1 LIPTAIIIGAGMEN
15 LNNLEAGILR
25 ILEGHQGRDNAV
37 SRAALIDC
45 VNGDCPLF
53 SVSDRNIRKTIKHLI
68 TQHGIGIGSCHW
80 GYFMA
85 ETSEEIEEVCRY
97 YDSYGLSSLFVSS
110 KLRKIE
116 MRDYLG
122 QLSIRFGEMGR

>member
-1 LIPTAIIIGAGMEN
+1 MDDGR
-15 LNNLEAGILR
+15 LNSLESAILR
-25 ILEGHQGRDNAV
+25 ILETHRGRENAL
-37 SRAALIDC
+37 SRDALFDC
-45 VNGDCPLF
+45 VNADCPLF
-53 SVSDRNIRKTIKHLI
+53 PFSDRTIRKTIKHLI
-68 TQHGIGIGSCHW
+68 TQHGAAIGSCHW

-85 ETSEEIEEVCRY
+85 ETSDEIEEVCRY

-122 QLSIRFGEMGR
+122 QLSMRFEMLK

>member
-1 LIPTAIIIGAGMEN
+1 MDDGR
-15 LNNLEAGILR
+15 LNSLESAILR
-25 ILEGHQGRDNAV
+25 ILETHRGRENAL
-37 SRAALIDC
+37 SRDALFDC
-45 VNGDCPLF
+45 VNADCPLF
-53 SVSDRNIRKTIKHLI
+53 PFSDRTIRKTIKHLI
-68 TQHGIGIGSCHW
+68 TQHGAAIGSCHW

-85 ETSEEIEEVCRY
+85 ETSDEIEEVCRY

-122 QLSIRFGEMGR
+122 QLSMRFGN

>member
-1 LIPTAIIIGAGMEN
+1 MQEN
-15 LNNLEAGILR
+15 SNTFNSLESAILR
-25 ILEGHQGRDNAV
+25 ILEGHQGQENAISRDALFFCIN
-37 SRAALIDC
+37 RAIPQD
-45 VNGDCPLF
+45 GISLF
-53 SVSDRNIRKTIKHLI
+53 RVSDRTIRKTIKHLI
-68 TQHGIGIGSCHW
+68 TQHGVAIGSCHR

-85 ETSEEIEEVCRY
+85 ETSDEIEAVCRY

-122 QLSIRFGEMGR
+122 QLSLRFE